1 MAKGVKA
8 TWELPSAAFF
18 SLPPMEMVL
27 HMLIAFT
34 YLPGF
39 VTLVLHG
46 MPTVW
51 RGRHRLIFCWLIFIQ
66 AVHPGRKT
74 LEEMARWT
82 PATITAWRFG
92 RLLKAAYWNVHLLVS
107 WLAQDLLVTLPPP
120 ANGILYRFGDGSH
133 ADKRGTKNPVAQKGR
148 ISKHHP
154 WFFGL
159 RFVLLMAAWD
169 GYRVPAGFRLIL
181 PKRHTA
187 YRSENA
193 LFREMVGEFVP
204 PSWAKLV
211 IVGGDAAYG
220 SKANR
225 RMVQDRDKTDG
236 ARRWG
241 FVFAIART
249 WKTVEDKSLKNLVT
263 HVPHKY
269 YQCTRV
275 PSEGRKG
282 RKTFWTYSTCLG
294 LRHVGDVTVVLSKKG
309 RNMGPQHT
317 KILVTNLAALTPSQV
332 VCIYQKRWAIE
343 LLNWELK
350 SGLGLGE
357 HQVSGDTNRSEKSVG
372 IAVLA
377 YLLVLRV
384 CPHEI
389 VPGKPWSIFQL
400 QHALR
405 LRVMTNQ
412 VEHQVKVKMAKACKA
427 A

>member
-1 MAKGVKA
+1 
-8 TWELPSAAFF
+8 
-18 SLPPMEMVL
+18 
-27 HMLIAFT
+27 MLIAFT

-39 VTLVLHG
+39 VTLIFRG

-51 RGRHRLIFCWLIFIQ
+51 RGRHRLIFCWLIFMQ

-74 LEEMARWT
+74 LAEMAKWT

-92 RLLKAAYWNVHLLVS
+92 RLLKATYWNVHLLVS
-107 WLAQDLLVTLPPP
+107 WLAQDLMATLPPP
-120 ANGILYRFGDGSH
+120 SNGVLYLCGDGSH
-133 ADKRGTKNPVAQKGR
+133 ADKRGTKNPVVQKGR

-159 RFVLLMAAWD
+159 RFVLVMAAWD
-169 GYRVPAGFRLIL
+169 GYRVPVGFRLIL
-181 PKRHTA
+181 PKRHA
-187 YRSENA
+187 HYRSENV

-220 SKANR
+220 SKANMD
-225 RMVQDRDKTDG
+225 MVKDRDKADT

-249 WKTVEDKSLKNLVT
+249 WKTVEEKTLKNLVT

-275 PSEGRKG
+275 PREGRKG
-282 RKTFWTYSTCLG
+282 RRTFWTFHTRLC
-294 LRHVGDVTVVLSKKG
+294 LRHIGEVTVVLSKRG
-309 RNMGPQHT
+309 RNLGPKQT
-317 KILVTNLAALTPSQV
+317 KILVTNLAELTSSQV

-343 LLNWELK
+343 ILNWELK

-357 HQVSGDTNRSEKSVG
+357 HQVSGDQNRSEKSVG

-377 YLLVLRV
+377 YLFVLRV
-384 CPHEI
+384 CHHEI
-389 VPGKPWSIFQL
+389 IPGKPWSIFQL

-412 VEHQVKVKMAKACKA
+412 IEHKVKVKMGKTRKA